1 MAWRTLRIAAAALG
15 IAAGAGLVAIAL
27 LVHAGGYEVAADRP
41 HLQPVYTLLEL
52 GLRQAVRRR
61 ARHIPEPPLDDPAL
75 RLRGAACF
83 VAHCQLC
90 HGAPG
95 VPPAP
100 AGLAMSPTPGP
111 LVDAARHWR
120 PRELLWIAR
129 HGIRMTG
136 MPAWGGR
143 LDDADLWAVTAL
155 VLALPGLSPADWRSL
170 AAQAPA
176 EACALPPAVTGE
188 ESDAPAGQSRSTP
201 PADGRPHAAARRALQ
216 LHGCRSCH
224 VIPGIVGSD
233 RQVGPPLAGFGRQ
246 ALIAGRW
253 PNTPEQLARWIRDP
267 QGLDPG
273 TAMPP
278 TGVSDA
284 DARAIAAYLLSLR

>member
-15 IAAGAGLVAIAL
+15 IAAGAGLMGAAL
-27 LVHAGGYEVAADRP
+27 LLQQGVVDVAADRP
-41 HLQPVYTLLEL
+41 HLQPVHTLLEQ

-75 RLRGAACF
+75 RLRGASCF
-83 VAHCQLC
+83 AAHCQVC

-95 VPPAP
+95 VPQAP
-100 AGLAMSPTPGP
+100 AGLAMSPIPGP

-155 VLALPGLSPADWRSL
+155 VVALPGLSPADWRSL
-170 AAQAPA
+170 AARAPA
-176 EACALPPAVTGE
+176 GDCALPLAITDDLVDDPAARTRQ
-188 ESDAPAGQSRSTP
+188 PAA
-201 PADGRPHAAARRALQ
+201 ADGRPHAAAKRALRI
-216 LHGCRSCH
+216 HGCHGCH